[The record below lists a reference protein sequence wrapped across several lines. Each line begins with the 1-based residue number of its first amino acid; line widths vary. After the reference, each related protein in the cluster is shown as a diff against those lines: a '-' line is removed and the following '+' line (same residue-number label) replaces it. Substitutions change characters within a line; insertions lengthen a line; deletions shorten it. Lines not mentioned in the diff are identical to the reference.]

1 MPCHS
6 GHLLG
11 ENRHGLIMDVA
22 VTEANGRSEREAA
35 LAMLDRVSRRH
46 WVNPRTLA
54 ADRGYDAGGF
64 LLDLED
70 REIKPHVSM
79 RAGVI
84 KAKTPEGDA
93 RRRMRARTRTVG
105 YAIGQRRRKVIE
117 EAFGWIK
124 DVAGLRKLKHVGRW
138 KIEQS
143 VLMAAT
149 AFNLV
154 RMSKLLPG

>member
-1 MPCHS
+1 
-6 GHLLG
+6 
-11 ENRHGLIMDVA
+11 
-22 VTEANGRSEREAA
+22 
-35 LAMLDRVSRRH
+35 MLDRVSRRH
-46 WVNPRTLA
+46 WANPATLA

-70 REIKPHVSM
+70 REIKPHLAM

-84 KAKTPEGDA
+84 KSKTPEGHA

-124 DVAGLRKLKHVGRW
+124 NVAGLRKLTHVGRW
-138 KIEQS
+138 KIE
-143 VLMAAT
+143 
-149 AFNLV
+149 
-154 RMSKLLPG
+154 